1 MPKVSLKGFILID
14 KETSK
19 KLRKR
24 YHKKSIKA
32 IDNKIKRIK
41 KQIKSEKNSPS
52 VEPYEWWIATWEEEI
67 KILEELKE
75 ELQNGKNG

>member
-1 MPKVSLKGFILID
+1 MIN

-24 YHKKSIKA
+24 YQKKSITA

-41 KQIKSEKNSPS
+41 RQIKTERNSPS
-52 VEPYEWWIATWEEEI
+52 IEPYEWWIATWEEEI
-67 KILEELKE
+67 KVLEELKE
-75 ELQNGKNG
+75 ELQNGTEKNDMDS